1 LIELWKYRMEVPK
14 PTLYEKK
21 LAFRLAAK
29 NIPHKSQPVIWYTR
43 ANYYTPDFI
52 IGQKLIVEVD
62 GKIHYEKFKMTPD
75 RIRQRALKNLGYYV
89 VRVRNDRIRKDV
101 EAVVNEIIQHYYETI
116 ELQKSN
122 PKIQIV
128 KHDTYDSIPDYV
140 QDNISQWAIT
150 FNQSLKEES
159 WTADYFKLRLPDYDS
174 ILVQNQSAL
183 ERFMLLLLGLNLK
196 TGEYGILDFEY
207 SAKMFGKGIQIIR
220 EIFGEQ
226 GETAGIHLKNMF
238 NVSAPGFFKN
248 LVFFGGPNI
257 NPGIVSINNLNLLKA
272 HIDEFNRHFSSFQ
285 VSVEESEVRDECLYA
300 FKNIETNAK
309 FQWITR
315 WNI

>member
-1 LIELWKYRMEVPK
+1 MEVPK
-14 PTLYEKK
+14 PTVYERK
-21 LAFRLAAK
+21 LAFRLAAEK
-29 NIPHKSQPVIWYTR
+29 IPHKSQPVIWYTR
-43 ANYYTPDFI
+43 ANYYTPDFV

-62 GKIHYEKFKMTPD
+62 GKIHSMKFRMTPD

-89 VRVRNDRIRKDV
+89 MRVRNDRIRRDT
-101 EAVVNEIIQHYYETI
+101 ESVVKEIIQQYYETI
-116 ELQKSN
+116 DLQKSN
-122 PKIQIV
+122 PKVEIV

-140 QDNISQWAIT
+140 QNNISQWAIA
-150 FNQSLKEES
+150 FNQLLKEES
-159 WTADYFKLRLPDYDS
+159 WTADYFKLRLPNYDS

-196 TGEYGILDFEY
+196 TGKNGILDFEH
-207 SAKMFGKGIQIIR
+207 SAEVFGKGIQIIR

-257 NPGIVSINNLNLLKA
+257 NPGIVSIDNLNLLKV
-272 HIDEFNRHFSSFQ
+272 HINEFNRHFSSYQ
-285 VSVEESEVRDECLYA
+285 VSVEEGEVKDECLYA
-300 FKNIETNAK
+300 FNNIKTNT
-309 FQWITR
+309 QLEWIR
-315 WNI
+315 KWNI